1 MAKPRRANLQAPI
14 FVVMSLAKGITIC
27 GGTCLEYGGLKIRR
41 TILELIEIPLMS
53 VAQKIIIMLLLK
65 TAPQDLPYS
74 TGLMGRVIFLY
85 LISGIVVV
93 AGTVEPSLAMARML
107 LNIGIILFFSYVV
120 LSSLNLKIR
129 FVQMVTALI
138 GTGIVFNLLAWP
150 VLIFNDTEQISEFA
164 LQLFSLLVLMLISW
178 EILVTAHI
186 FRNALNTKMTQ
197 AVILSMALFFVSL
210 TLSQLV
216 FPGSS

>member
-1 MAKPRRANLQAPI
+1 M
-14 FVVMSLAKGITIC
+14 TI
-27 GGTCLEYGGLKIRR
+27 
-41 TILELIEIPLMS
+41 
-53 VAQKIIIMLLLK
+53 AQKIIIMLLLK

-74 TGLMGRVIFLY
+74 TGLMGRVIFFY
-85 LISGIVVV
+85 FISGIVVV
-93 AGTVEPSLAMARML
+93 GGMVESSLAMGRML
-107 LNIGIILFFSYVV
+107 LNIGIIFFFSYVI
-120 LSSLNLKIR
+120 LSSLNLMTR
-129 FVQMVTALI
+129 FVQTMTALI

-150 VLIFNDTEQISEFA
+150 VLIYSNMEPASEFA
-164 LQLFSLLVLMLISW
+164 EPLLSVVVLMLISW

-216 FPGSS
+216 FPESS